1 MMGTA
6 ARALLIS
13 AILIFPASANADT
26 RQLFNGK
33 DLSGWRHVGDGSFV
47 VEDGV
52 LRAKGGVGLLWFDG
66 GKVGNAILRVV
77 YKVESAADNSGVF
90 IRIPE
95 PPKDQWMPVDRAL
108 EIQINDAEESG
119 YFRTGSIYTFSP
131 ARSRP
136 GRVGQWN
143 TMEITIEG
151 PRTVVRINGVL
162 VSEYKESDPVPP
174 KKHDWDPN
182 RGPRPDSGYIGLQNH
197 PHGKTVY
204 FKEISIRPLE
214 R

>member
-1 MMGTA
+1 MGTA

-13 AILIFPASANADT
+13 AMLIFPASANADT

-33 DLSGWRHVGDGSFV
+33 DLSGWRHVGAGSFV

-108 EIQINDAEESG
+108 EIQINDAEGSG
-119 YFRTGSIYTFSP
+119 YFGTGSIYTFSP

-162 VSEYKESDPVPP
+162 VSEYKEGDPVPP

>member
-1 MMGTA
+1 MGA
-6 ARALLIS
+6 AMNVILVATM
-13 AILIFPASANADT
+13 LIFPAAAKADT

-33 DLSGWRHVGDGSFV
+33 NLAGWKHVGDGSFV
-47 VEDGV
+47 VENGV
-52 LRAKGGVGLLWFDG
+52 LHAKGGVGLLWFEG
-66 GKVGNAILRVV
+66 EKVGNAVLRVV
-77 YKVESAADNSGVF
+77 YKVDSAADNSGVF

-119 YFRTGSIYTFSP
+119 YFRTGSIYTFSR

-136 GRVGQWN
+136 GKVGQWN
-143 TMEITIEG
+143 TMEITIDG
-151 PRTVVRINGVL
+151 PRTVVHINGVL
-162 VSEYKESDPVPP
+162 VSEYKEGDPVPP

-182 RGPRPDSGYIGLQNH
+182 RGPRPDRGYIALQNH

-204 FKEISIRPLE
+204 FKEISIRPIE
-214 R
+214 K